1 MIISGILIH
10 KALLLIFFYYM
21 DLKIRSVSRTAQ
33 HSVIRDIYQC
43 FSSPRVSL
51 CFTHPCDE
59 MWPMCGFSG
68 ANTGKTPW
76 EPASLEANY
85 GGLWSKFIEMG
96 CLDRGK
102 LPGAARL
109 CLTRLLQL
117 VYWVVW
123 RDKSNL
129 EMLYLGN
136 LKPAGCCL
144 WDIPQRTNCS
154 KQNAIKQIP
163 ITLFTLIQHLK

>member
-1 MIISGILIH
+1 VIISGILIH

-43 FSSPRVSL
+43 FSSPRMSL

-76 EPASLEANY
+76 EPACLEANY

-96 CLDRGK
+96 CLARGK
-102 LPGAARL
+102 LPGAASKAL
-109 CLTRLLQL
+109 SYPLAAVGVLGGLKGQTQL
-117 VYWVVW
+117 RNVVFGQSQTSGMLPM
-123 RDKSNL
+123 RYSTKDKL
-129 EMLYLGN
+129 
-136 LKPAGCCL
+136 
-144 WDIPQRTNCS
+144 
-154 KQNAIKQIP
+154 
-163 ITLFTLIQHLK
+163 